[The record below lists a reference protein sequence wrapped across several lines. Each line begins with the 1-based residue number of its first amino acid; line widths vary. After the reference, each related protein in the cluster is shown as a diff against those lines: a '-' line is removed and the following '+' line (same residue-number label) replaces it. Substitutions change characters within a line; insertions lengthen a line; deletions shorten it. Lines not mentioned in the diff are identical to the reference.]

1 MTPRTPLA
9 RIRGLGSAKEGVRNW
24 WMQRLTAVAL
34 VPLSLWFVVSILS
47 MVGADHATVSQW
59 IGSPLVTVL
68 LILCIVA
75 LFYHAQLGM
84 QEIIED
90 YVHTEWLK
98 VTSGIVLKF
107 AAILLAIV
115 CAVAV
120 LKVSLGS

>member
-1 MTPRTPLA
+1 
-9 RIRGLGSAKEGVRNW
+9 
-24 WMQRLTAVAL
+24 MQRLTAVAL

-59 IGSPLVTVL
+59 IGAPLVTVL

-107 AAILLAIV
+107 AAILLGFV

>member
-1 MTPRTPLA
+1 MTPRTPVT

-68 LILCIVA
+68 LILFIVA

-107 AAILLAIV
+107 AAILLGIV

>member
-1 MTPRTPLA
+1 MTPRTAVA
-9 RIRGLGSAKEGVRNW
+9 RIRGLGSAKAGVRNW

-34 VPLSLWFVVSILS
+34 VPLSLWCVVSILS

-68 LILCIVA
+68 LILFIVA

-107 AAILLAIV
+107 AAILLGIV

>member
-1 MTPRTPLA
+1 MTPRTPVA
-9 RIRGLGSAKEGVRNW
+9 RFRGLGSAKEGVRNW

-47 MVGADHATVSQW
+47 MIGADHATVSQW
-59 IGSPLVTVL
+59 VGSPLVTVL
-68 LILCIVA
+68 LILFIVA

-107 AAILLAIV
+107 AAILLGIV

>member
-9 RIRGLGSAKEGVRNW
+9 RIRELGSAKEGVRNW

-47 MVGADHATVSQW
+47 MVGADHAAVSQW

-68 LILCIVA
+68 LILFIVA